1 MTIHNNSLLLD
12 FSARIPVASQVTAL
26 EVWLLACILLVFG
39 ALAEYAFILRQIIYL
54 SRQNSKQEEDEIRQS
69 QQEIE
74 LYSPHRHIEYTSQ
87 QQHRDKGGNRG
98 IAFKLNGGMDVVQQQ
113 EEEIEN
119 VCFIDKQPAIAM
131 QTYGGSC
138 SGVNSPV
145 TTAGA
150 PCSEACLGAPHGA
163 QHRHQHLVHEQQHY
177 IVGFLVISKK
187 LIFRT

>member
-1 MTIHNNSLLLD
+1 MVRTCSNFNFYICFI

-54 SRQNSKQEEDEIRQS
+54 SRQSSKQDEDEIRQC

-74 LYSPHRHIEYTSQ
+74 LYSPNRHIEYTPQ
-87 QQHRDKGGNRG
+87 EQRDKFNRG

-113 EEEIEN
+113 QEEIEN

-131 QTYGGSC
+131 QTYGT
-138 SGVNSPV
+138 GVTSPS
-145 TTAGA
+145 TAAA
-150 PCSEACLGAPHGA
+150 PCSEACLGAPHGV
-163 QHRHQHLVHEQQHY
+163 QHRHQHLVHDHQQF
-177 IVGFLVISKK
+177 IVGL
-187 LIFRT
+187 L